1 MQKTG
6 LSRNTI
12 DKYYTNDSTVILCMN
27 TLKNHVIIDDDDIII
42 EPSAGNGA
50 FIDAIKKVSKNSMF
64 LDIAPEHSEIVKEDF
79 LTFNTDI
86 KSKFSKVHTIG
97 NPPFGRQS
105 STAIKFIK
113 HACTFSNTIGF
124 ILPKS
129 FKKDSLK
136 KHFDMS
142 FHLIHELDIPD
153 NSFIVD
159 NNAYNVP
166 CVFQIW
172 VKKDIERERIKKL
185 ESNGYTFVKKKE
197 KPDMSFRR
205 VGIHAG
211 KIDSDIEDKSE
222 QSHYFIKF
230 NSKINDETY
239 TNMKNIEWTCKNNT
253 TGPRS
258 ISKQELIL
266 EFNKLFR

>member
-12 DKYYTNDSTVILCMN
+12 DKYYTNNATVKLCMK
-27 TLKNHVIIDDDDIII
+27 TFKNHVMIYDDDIII

-50 FIDAIKKVSKNSMF
+50 FIDAIKEASKNNMF
-64 LDIAPEHSEIVKEDF
+64 LDIEPEHSDIITKDF

-86 KSKFSKVHTIG
+86 KSKFNKVHIIG

-113 HACTFSNTIGF
+113 HACSFSDTISF

-142 FHLIHELDIPD
+142 FHLMHEFDIPD
-153 NSFIVD
+153 NAFIVD

-172 VKKDIERERIKKL
+172 VKKDVEREHVKKL
-185 ESNGYTFVKKKE
+185 ESNGYKFVKKE
-197 KPDMSFRR
+197 EQPDMSFRR
-205 VGIHAG
+205 VGINAG
-211 KIDSDIEDKSE
+211 KIDSNIENKSE

-230 NSKINDETY
+230 NNIINDEKYKTM
-239 TNMKNIEWTCKNNT
+239 TNIEWTCKNNT

-258 ISKQELIL
+258 ISKQELIS